1 MAAGSKKFPKQHGTR
16 KTGRR
21 SASASPVPPTLTAS
35 PSGRRKTQVRSRAIA
50 KQGTAEPA
58 RGRVTPRRKAK
69 VSGRADRTDSA
80 LAAQLDMI
88 ARDLGQIADMRA
100 ELADLRAVI
109 EELVQTVAALTA
121 DNEAQGGGIEQSPAE
136 NGEVLVVET
145 HGVPANGEEPEPQ
158 GAAQG

>member
-1 MAAGSKKFPKQHGTR
+1 MAAGPKTKSKRRGAEMTA
-16 KTGRR
+16 RR
-21 SASASPVPPTLTAS
+21 SAGAKPASQIIAVS
-35 PSGRRKTQVRSRAIA
+35 PSGQRKVRVRSGTIG
-50 KQGTAEPA
+50 KQGIPEPV
-58 RGRVTPRRKAK
+58 RGRATVRRKA
-69 VSGRADRTDSA
+69 GGIRGATRTDSA
-80 LAAQLDMI
+80 LITRLETI